1 MGFLNYLTW
10 NNAHMDLRYKQDPY
24 DGRMKITNVYQ
35 DSRKV
40 DLVGVNDLYADSIR
54 DTQRTIHANRLGM
67 LIIYLAL
74 VFLPALIISVMQE
87 NVLLIGAIVVYTI
100 IAYFIVEAVNQ
111 VKINQVLYKL
121 DQDLTTSSNSANQ
134 AQ

>member
-1 MGFLNYLTW
+1 
-10 NNAHMDLRYKQDPY
+10 MDLRYIQDPY
-24 DGRMKITNVYQ
+24 DGRMKITKVYQ

-40 DLVGVNDLYADSIR
+40 DLAQVNDQYSDSIR
-54 DTQRTIHANRLGM
+54 DAQRTIHANRLGM

-87 NVLLIGAIVVYTI
+87 NILLLGAVVVYTI
-100 IAYFIVEAVNQ
+100 FAYFVVEAVNQ

-121 DQDLTTSSNSANQ
+121 DQDLTPTSEPGNQ
-134 AQ
+134 VR